1 MEPLKK
7 ILIVDDNET
16 NLYSLNK
23 ILSRL
28 PVEIDTAL
36 SGFAAI
42 DLAKNHH
49 YSLALVD
56 IQMPE
61 MDGFETMRRFRETP
75 GHDLTPIILVSA
87 IYTEDQYKIKGI
99 ETGAVDFIPK
109 PVNPDILR
117 GKVKVFLELEQ
128 NRFKLNSLVEELQVR
143 NQQLKEEIRQRKQIE
158 KDLKVA
164 KLAAEKAS
172 EVKGRLLVNMSHEI
186 RTPVNSILGFAD
198 LLTNPKISKEDKE
211 RYLRYVSS
219 SSHNLLFLLDE
230 ILEHSRL
237 ESGEMEINPSRCN
250 IFELCNE
257 LAESF
262 SRIKNQSGKTELR
275 ILFDKPDDTE
285 PVFVITDSQ
294 RLRQVLS
301 NLLNNSMKYTNAGSI
316 HFGYQS
322 ENEMIRFYV
331 RDTGIGIAEE
341 DIEGIFNRFKRAE
354 NQPGRTASGTG
365 LGLAI
370 SKTIVEKMGGRIWVE
385 SEINVG
391 STFKFTIPLDLAE
404 SQPVNQSN
412 QQPDDDL
419 PEPEWPDK
427 TILIAEDE
435 ELNFLFLREALKP
448 TRIRIHW
455 AKNGH
460 ESIELIKDHTDIEL
474 VLMDIKMP
482 DMDGYEATRA
492 IKSIRPSLP
501 VIIQTAFALS
511 DEKAKSLKQGGDDFI
526 TKPIN
531 RQLLLKT
538 LSRFLT

>member
-1 MEPLKK
+1 MENLKK

-42 DLAKNHH
+42 DMARNHH

-61 MDGFETMRRFRETP
+61 MDGFETMQRFRETP

-128 NRFKLNSLVEELQVR
+128 NRLKLNALIEELQQK

-158 KDLKVA
+158 KDLKIA
-164 KLAAEKAS
+164 KVAAEKTS

-198 LLTNPKISKEDKE
+198 LLTNPTISQDDKAK
-211 RYLRYVSS
+211 YLRYVSS

-237 ESGEMEINPSRCN
+237 ESGEMEIKTDQCN
-250 IFELCNE
+250 IVELCSEIN
-257 LAESF
+257 ESF
-262 SRIKNQSGKTELR
+262 NRIKNQSGKTEIK
-275 ILFDKPDDTE
+275 ILFDQPSEGE
-285 PVFVITDSQ
+285 PSFIITDSQ
-294 RLRQVLS
+294 RIRQVLS
-301 NLLNNSMKYTNAGSI
+301 NLLNNSMKYTNEGSI
-316 HFGYQS
+316 HFGYHS
-322 ENEMIRFYV
+322 DKEKIEFYV
-331 RDTGIGIAEE
+331 RDTGIGIAPE
-341 DIEGIFNRFKRAE
+341 DIEGIFSRFKRAE

-370 SKTIVEKMGGRIWVE
+370 CKTIVEKMGGRIWVE
-385 SEINVG
+385 SEMNVG
-391 STFKFTIPLDLAE
+391 SVFKFSLPLNLGDSTAITQ
-404 SQPVNQSN
+404 SQRKPYEEV
-412 QQPDDDL
+412 

-448 TRIRIHW
+448 TRIKIHW

-460 ESIELIKDHTDIEL
+460 ESIELIKDHSEIEL

-492 IKSIRPSLP
+492 IKSIRPSVP